1 MGIITERLAILI
13 EAKAGGAIKEFD
25 SLSAKAAKADKD
37 TGGLTGGMQK
47 FGLSASSAA
56 KVTAGLVV
64 GVGIAAKFAQSSA
77 KAFLD
82 LATQVQGYK
91 RVTGAS
97 AQDSSKLAA
106 EFRRFGIDADTAQ
119 GLLFKF
125 AKTIGTTPE
134 KLKALGVEVAHNK
147 SGTVDLVGTLRNLGA
162 AYQGTNDATVR
173 AALATTAFGK
183 AGAAALPYLSAT
195 REQLDAIDRLAK
207 SRGQIL
213 SDKDLQ
219 KAKDAKFAFSQL
231 KEEIAGIKQS
241 IGRNLF
247 GSSKGED
254 FVQGLEVWRRNP
266 LDGLKSLNPFAKDNK
281 TQREVAQDFAQ
292 ARTAQTAQEAADAEA
307 DLAAKGKNVIQV
319 FLASRSAANAYADAQ
334 LGVRDAS
341 KSLADAQKTLSTF
354 NKDYNAKLAQDR
366 LDLKGATLGQAAAER
381 TLVNAQRSVVTAQER
396 LATLTVGAERQSLRQ
411 AAADRAA
418 ASARLNVKDATRAL
432 ADAQKA
438 LYDLQHPTVDPSAQA
453 DADQN
458 AREAAQQVAEA
469 QAALDKAQGR
479 AFRGEGDAAD
489 NAIDITRART
499 DLARATL
506 DQQKAE
512 QARTGTLGS
521 AADAADKLAA
531 AEDDVERARI
541 NLAEASAARDTA
553 EQTAA
558 GVAKQSAA
566 DIRAA
571 SDDVVSAKAD
581 VVTASF
587 GVETAAANENAAQQ
601 KLADDESNRATLL
614 ADTVSKVVDARGKV
628 TTANLNVQT
637 AALAAADAQAA
648 LDDAVSDPAAITT
661 AIKNLTPLVGKY
673 SELRGVM
680 NDLNHLF
687 NSTNY
692 FGLGSADALK
702 QFIGTA
708 PMKIPGVSDAE
719 AASVA
724 QYQHS
729 LPRRALGGPTK
740 AGQAYLVGENGV
752 EVWQAGASGYMTPNS
767 ALRASGSTPSATV
780 VHTHVILDGRE
791 VADVVTRH
799 QRSMDRQGGDWR
811 GRR

>member
-1 MGIITERLAILI
+1 VAVITERLALLI
-13 EAKAGGAIKEFD
+13 DAKAGGAIKEFD
-25 SLSAKAAKADKD
+25 SLSAKASQASKD

-47 FGLSASSAA
+47 FGISASSAA
-56 KVTAGLVV
+56 KVTAGLAV
-64 GVGIAAKFAQSSA
+64 GVGIAAKFAESSA

-106 EFRRFGIDADTAQ
+106 EFRRFGIDADQAQ

-125 AKTIGTTPE
+125 AKTIGTTPD

-195 REQLDAIDRLAK
+195 KEQLDAIDRLAK

-213 SDKDLQ
+213 SDSDLQ
-219 KAKDAKFAFSQL
+219 RAKDFKFGLKQV
-231 KEEIAGIKQS
+231 KEEVDGIKQS
-241 IGRNLF
+241 AGRNLLPSPEKF
-247 GSSKGED
+247 AQGIEILRRSPLD
-254 FVQGLEVWRRNP
+254 FV
-266 LDGLKSLNPFAKDNK
+266 KALNPFAKGDNK
-281 TQREVAQDFAQ
+281 TQREVAQDFAA
-292 ARTAQTAQEAADAEA
+292 ARTAATAQEAADAE
-307 DLAAKGKNVIQV
+307 DTLAGKAKNVVQV
-319 FLASRSAANAYADAQ
+319 FMASRSAANAYADAQ

-418 ASARLNVKDATRAL
+418 AAARLNVKDATRAL

-438 LYDLQHPTVDPSAQA
+438 LDDLKHPSTDAKA
-453 DADQN
+453 EADQN
-458 AREAAQQVAEA
+458 ALEAAQQVAEA
-469 QAALDKAQGR
+469 QAALTKAQER
-479 AFRGEGDAAD
+479 ASRGEGDAAD

-506 DQQKAE
+506 DQRKAE
-512 QARTGTLGS
+512 QARTDALG
-521 AADAADKLAA
+521 AGADAADKLAA
-531 AEDDVERARI
+531 AEDDVERARL
-541 NLAEASAARDTA
+541 NLADASAARDTA

-571 SDDVVSAKAD
+571 SDDVVAAKAD

-587 GVETAAANENAAQQ
+587 GVETAAATENAAQQ
-601 KLADDESNRATLL
+601 KLSDDESNRATLL
-614 ADTVSKVVDARGKV
+614 ADTVSKVVTARDKV
-628 TTANLNVQT
+628 RTANMGVQT

-648 LDDAVSDPAAITT
+648 LDDAMADPAATSA
-661 AIKNLTPLVGKY
+661 AIKYLSPLVAKY
-673 SELRGVM
+673 GELRGVM

-708 PMKIPGVSDAE
+708 PMRIPGVSDAE
-719 AASVA
+719 AAGVTA
-724 QYQHS
+724 YQRS
-729 LPRRALGGPTK
+729 LPHRALGGPTM
-740 AGQAYLVGENGV
+740 AGRAYLVGENGP
-752 EVWQAGASGYMTPNS
+752 EVWQGGAGYVYPNS